1 MWYLGL
7 STREFYHQNVTA
19 PRKMMTIGMLGACY
33 FKTNPYIIGM
43 SQGSDARGK
52 SFFVDKE
59 WLPDPTWLV
68 VSNIFIFHNIW
79 DNPPHWLIFFRGVDT
94 TNQQQLGKNKPSFR
108 KKGLH
113 LISFHG
119 RATFC
124 SGDIWRNH
132 HSHFYNINLLMMSI
146 AIYTWWFYYVLLG
159 WSRVRM
165 NWGPM
170 RHLLTVTQLPTTITS
185 GIISYS
191 FSRDVLL
198 LLFTSTSPTSEA
210 FAKHLLKILVSSTHN
225 SGPPHHFP
233 SLFPEMF
240 FLWNFYPGWWFGT
253 WIIFFHSVGNVIIP
267 TDELHFLEG

>member
-7 STREFYHQNVTA
+7 SREFYHQNVTA

-33 FKTNPYIIGM
+33 FKRNPYIIAHVSSFGCP
-43 SQGSDARGK
+43 K
-52 SFFVDKE
+52 KKFFVDKE
-59 WLPDPTWLV
+59 RLPDPGWWFQTC
-68 VSNIFIFHNIW
+68 FIFHNIW
-79 DNPPHWLIFFRGVDT
+79 DNPPHWLIFFRVET
-94 TNQQQLGKNKPSFR
+94 TNQQQLGKITPSFR

-124 SGDIWRNH
+124 SGDICRNH
-132 HSHFYNINLLMMSI
+132 HSHFYNINLLMMSL

-170 RHLLTVTQLPTTITS
+170 RYLLTVTQLPTTITS

-191 FSRDVLL
+191 FSRNVLL

-210 FAKHLLKILVSSTHN
+210 FARHLLKI
-225 SGPPHHFP
+225 GQ
-233 SLFPEMF
+233 
-240 FLWNFYPGWWFGT
+240 FY
-253 WIIFFHSVGNVIIP
+253 SQ
-267 TDELHFLEG
+267 